1 MIGFLIPGW
10 LKRAALAVAALAL
23 ALFGARW
30 SGKREG
36 QSQARA
42 KAAEDA
48 IKRTD
53 KGREAAAK
61 AKDRIAAGKEPDE
74 IVQGNDRKW

>member
-1 MIGFLIPGW
+1 MIALIPGW
-10 LKRAALAVAALAL
+10 LKRAALALAALAL

-36 QSQARA
+36 RLEGRA

-53 KGREAAAK
+53 AGRAAAEK
-61 AKDRIAAGKEPDE
+61 ARDQIAGGKTPEG
-74 IVQGNDRKW
+74 VMRGNDGKW

>member
-1 MIGFLIPGW
+1 MIGLGW
-10 LKRAALAVAALAL
+10 LRRAALALAALAL

-36 QSQARA
+36 RLEGRA

-53 KGREAAAK
+53 AGRAAAEK
-61 AKDRIAAGKEPDE
+61 ARDRMKAGESPEEIAQRSDK
-74 IVQGNDRKW
+74 KW